1 MYLVGG
7 RPDPKKLGPKSGLE
21 RGDIIMTNGRINKR
35 SALLAILCVLVMVFA
50 VPVASAASY
59 SKVYGQTQDKVRVR
73 ESASTNATI
82 IDNIVKDACIYI
94 TSSKTSGSNT
104 FVQVKYRASDGS
116 TATGWVCQNDGR
128 NTYVKVLSTDQAKSK
143 FKVSSGNLPS
153 KAVGTFTAAERKAS
167 AANSDTT
174 YIRENSSGATVSKVQ
189 TELKALGYYYG
200 QITGN
205 AGPKTVAA
213 IKSFQGK
220 NGLTADGIAGPQTI
234 AKIDAAY
241 EAKGGSS
248 SGSGS
253 SASGLKL
260 NSKGTDVRNLQQD
273 LTTLG
278 YYWAEITGNFGAKTE
293 TAVKRFQEENGLTAD
308 GVAGTKTLNAI
319 AAAVARKGGTPA
331 SGGSAG
337 TTLKLNSQGTKVSQ
351 LQTDL
356 KQLGYYYAEITGN
369 FGAKTEA
376 AVKAFQK
383 AKGLTADG
391 VAGTKT
397 LNAIAAAVDKAGGSS
412 SGSSSTNMK
421 LGSTGAAV
429 SALQQNLTTLG
440 YYYGDVTG
448 HYGNLTQQAV
458 KKFQKAKGLT
468 QDGVASTSTLNAIAG
483 ALRNAGVDTG
493 STTTGTALREGDKGT
508 AVTELQTM
516 LKSLKYYYGEI
527 TGSFGSLTKRA
538 VRKFQDDNNLTV
550 DGIAGTSTINLLR
563 SKTGTSGST
572 SGSSTGST
580 VTTAE
585 SYGRT
590 TKDNVYLR
598 SSYSTTSSAK
608 ASLQKGQKFRISK
621 VYTVSG
627 VKWYYVT
634 VTVGGYTY
642 KGYIRGDMMENI
654 TAADFGDDSNSGEQE
669 TIGMI
674 KVTGNNVSL
683 RYQPSTSANRV
694 GTANI
699 GDCFYY
705 VDTVNGWF
713 QTKAGYWITKDYAK
727 VMTDAEVEA
736 YIKNNGGSGSTGSSY
751 TIGSTGSTVTYIQTA
766 LTALEYYDRQITGH
780 YGRYTKDAVRAFQR
794 DHNLTADGVC
804 GATTLAAI
812 QKAYSGSSSATT
824 TYNATVYKLDWSYMK
839 SNATALG
846 IARGASI
853 KLTDLTTGKSLNIH
867 VQSTGNH
874 IDAEPLTSADTT
886 TLCEIYGVSTPN
898 AISYK
903 RRPMMITT
911 SAGQFLCS
919 IYGQPHGAQDITNN
933 GYEGQFCLH
942 FVNSKTHGTN
952 RVDGDHQNAINTAET
967 LVKAIKVNG
976 VNVVVQ
982 TTFK

>member
-7 RPDPKKLGPKSGLE
+7 RPDPKKLGSKSGLE

-73 ESASTNATI
+73 ENASTNATI

-116 TATGWVCQNDGR
+116 TATGWVCQSDGR

-331 SGGSAG
+331 SSGSAG

-468 QDGVASTSTLNAIAG
+468 QDGVASTATLNAITS
-483 ALRNAGVDTG
+483 ALKNAGVDVGPGTVA
-493 STTTGTALREGDKGT
+493 TTLREGDKGT

-516 LKSLKYYYGEI
+516 LKKLNYYYGSV
-527 TGSFGSLTKRA
+527 TGSFGSLTKQA
-538 VRKFQDDNNLTV
+538 VRKFQDDNKLTV
-550 DGIAGTSTINLLR
+550 DGVAGPATINKLR
-563 SKTGTSGST
+563 TLTGGSAD
-572 SGSSTGST
+572 SGSSSGST
-580 VTTAE
+580 VTTDK

-736 YIKNNGGSGSTGSSY
+736 YIKNNGGSGSTGSNY

>member
-1 MYLVGG
+1 
-7 RPDPKKLGPKSGLE
+7 
-21 RGDIIMTNGRINKR
+21 MTNGRINKR

-116 TATGWVCQNDGR
+116 TATGWVCQSDGR

-189 TELKALGYYYG
+189 TELKALGYYSG
-200 QITGN
+200 KVTGN

-278 YYWAEITGNFGAKTE
+278 YYWAEITGNFGERTE
-293 TAVKRFQEENGLTAD
+293 AAVKRFQEENGLTAD

-331 SGGSAG
+331 SGGNAG

-356 KQLGYYYAEITGN
+356 KQLGYYYADITGN
-369 FGAKTEA
+369 FGERTEA

-383 AKGLTADG
+383 AKSLTADG
-391 VAGTKT
+391 IAGTKT
-397 LNAIAAAVDKAGGSS
+397 LNAIAVAVDKAGGSS

-421 LGSTGAAV
+421 LGSTGTAV

-468 QDGVASTSTLNAIAG
+468 QDGVASTATLNAITS
-483 ALRNAGVDTG
+483 ALKNAGVDVGPGTVA
-493 STTTGTALREGDKGT
+493 TTLREGDKGT

-516 LKSLKYYYGEI
+516 LKKLNYYYGSI
-527 TGSFGSLTKRA
+527 TGSFGSLTKQA
-538 VRKFQDDNNLTV
+538 VRKFQDANKLTV
-550 DGIAGTSTINLLR
+550 DGVAGPATINKLR
-563 SKTGTSGST
+563 SLTGGSAD
-572 SGSSTGST
+572 SGSSSGST
-580 VTTAE
+580 VTT
-585 SYGRT
+585 
-590 TKDNVYLR
+590 D
-598 SSYSTTSSAK
+598 
-608 ASLQKGQKFRISK
+608 
-621 VYTVSG
+621 
-627 VKWYYVT
+627 
-634 VTVGGYTY
+634 
-642 KGYIRGDMMENI
+642 
-654 TAADFGDDSNSGEQE
+654 
-669 TIGMI
+669 
-674 KVTGNNVSL
+674 
-683 RYQPSTSANRV
+683 
-694 GTANI
+694 
-699 GDCFYY
+699 
-705 VDTVNGWF
+705 
-713 QTKAGYWITKDYAK
+713 
-727 VMTDAEVEA
+727 
-736 YIKNNGGSGSTGSSY
+736 
-751 TIGSTGSTVTYIQTA
+751 
-766 LTALEYYDRQITGH
+766 
-780 YGRYTKDAVRAFQR
+780 
-794 DHNLTADGVC
+794 
-804 GATTLAAI
+804 
-812 QKAYSGSSSATT
+812 
-824 TYNATVYKLDWSYMK
+824 K
-839 SNATALG
+839 S
-846 IARGASI
+846 
-853 KLTDLTTGKSLNIH
+853 
-867 VQSTGNH
+867 
-874 IDAEPLTSADTT
+874 
-886 TLCEIYGVSTPN
+886 
-898 AISYK
+898 
-903 RRPMMITT
+903 
-911 SAGQFLCS
+911 
-919 IYGQPHGAQDITNN
+919 
-933 GYEGQFCLH
+933 
-942 FVNSKTHGTN
+942 
-952 RVDGDHQNAINTAET
+952 
-967 LVKAIKVNG
+967 
-976 VNVVVQ
+976 
-982 TTFK
+982 

>member
-7 RPDPKKLGPKSGLE
+7 RPDPKKLGSKSGLE

-94 TSSKTSGSNT
+94 TSSKASGSNT

-116 TATGWVCQNDGR
+116 TATGWVCQSDGR

-468 QDGVASTSTLNAIAG
+468 QDGVASTATLNAITS
-483 ALRNAGVDTG
+483 ALKNAGVDVGPGTVA
-493 STTTGTALREGDKGT
+493 TTLREGDKGT

-516 LKSLKYYYGEI
+516 LKKLNYYYGSV
-527 TGSFGSLTKRA
+527 TGSFGSLTKQA
-538 VRKFQDDNNLTV
+538 VRKFQDDNKLTV
-550 DGIAGTSTINLLR
+550 DGVAGPATINKLR
-563 SKTGTSGST
+563 TLTGGSAD
-572 SGSSTGST
+572 SGSSSGST
-580 VTTAE
+580 VTTDK

-794 DHNLTADGVC
+794 DNNLTADGVC

>member
-1 MYLVGG
+1 
-7 RPDPKKLGPKSGLE
+7 
-21 RGDIIMTNGRINKR
+21 MTNGRINKR

-116 TATGWVCQNDGR
+116 TATGWVCQSDGR

-293 TAVKRFQEENGLTAD
+293 TAVRRFQEENGLTAD

-468 QDGVASTSTLNAIAG
+468 QDGVASTATLNAITS
-483 ALRNAGVDTG
+483 ALKNAGVDVGPGTVA
-493 STTTGTALREGDKGT
+493 TTLREGDKGT

-516 LKSLKYYYGEI
+516 LKKLNYYYGSV
-527 TGSFGSLTKRA
+527 TGSFGSLTKQA
-538 VRKFQDDNNLTV
+538 VRKFQDDNKLTV
-550 DGIAGTSTINLLR
+550 DGVAGPATINKLR
-563 SKTGTSGST
+563 TLTGGSAD
-572 SGSSTGST
+572 SGSSSGST
-580 VTTAE
+580 VTTDK

-794 DHNLTADGVC
+794 DNNLTADGVC

-853 KLTDLTTGKSLNIH
+853 KLTDLTTGKSLNVH

>member
-1 MYLVGG
+1 
-7 RPDPKKLGPKSGLE
+7 
-21 RGDIIMTNGRINKR
+21 MTNGRINKR

-94 TSSKTSGSNT
+94 TSSKTSGSNM

-116 TATGWVCQNDGR
+116 TATGWVCQSDGR

-143 FKVSSGNLPS
+143 FKVSSGDLPS

-189 TELKALGYYYG
+189 TELKALGYYSG
-200 QITGN
+200 KVTGN

-278 YYWAEITGNFGAKTE
+278 YYWAEITGNFGERTE
-293 TAVKRFQEENGLTAD
+293 AAVKRFQEENGLTAD

-331 SGGSAG
+331 SGGNAG

-356 KQLGYYYAEITGN
+356 KQLGYYYADITGN
-369 FGAKTEA
+369 FGERTEA

-383 AKGLTADG
+383 AKSLTADG
-391 VAGTKT
+391 IAGTKT
-397 LNAIAAAVDKAGGSS
+397 LNAIAVAVDKAGGSS

-421 LGSTGAAV
+421 LGSTGTAV

-468 QDGVASTSTLNAIAG
+468 QDGVASTATLNAITS
-483 ALRNAGVDTG
+483 ALKNAGVDVGPGTVA
-493 STTTGTALREGDKGT
+493 TTLREGDKGT

-516 LKSLKYYYGEI
+516 LKKLNYYYGSI
-527 TGSFGSLTKRA
+527 TGSFGSLTKQA
-538 VRKFQDDNNLTV
+538 VRKFQDANNT
-550 DGIAGTSTINLLR
+550 DGGRRCGPGDDQQAAQPHR
-563 SKTGTSGST
+563 RQRRD
-572 SGSSTGST
+572 SGSSSGST
-580 VTTAE
+580 VTTDK
-585 SYGRT
+585 SYGKI

-598 SSYSTTSSAK
+598 SSYSTSSSAK
-608 ASLQKGQKFRISK
+608 ASLSAGKLVRITK
-621 VYTVSG
+621 TYTVGG
-627 VKWYYVT
+627 VKWYYIT
-634 VTVGGYTY
+634 VNIGSYTY
-642 KGYIRGDMMENI
+642 NGYVRSDMMTTISEAEYNKEG
-654 TAADFGDDSNSGEQE
+654 GDSDNSAGDQE

-705 VDTVNGWF
+705 VDTVDGWF
-713 QTKAGYWITKDYAK
+713 QTRSGYWISRSYAA
-727 VMTDAEVEA
+727 VMTDEEVKA
-736 YIKNNGGSGSTGSSY
+736 YIKNNGGSGNTGSNY
-751 TIGSTGSTVTYIQTA
+751 TLGSTGSTVSYIQTA

-794 DHNLTADGVC
+794 DNNLTADGVC
-804 GATTLAAI
+804 GAATLAAI

-824 TYNATVYKLDWSYMK
+824 TYNDTFYDLNNWFTDKARM
-839 SNATALG
+839 NALG
-846 IARGASI
+846 LKRDAHC
-853 KLTDLTTGKSLNIH
+853 KMTDLRTGKSLNIYI
-867 VQSTGNH
+867 QSTGNH
-874 IDAEPLTSADTT
+874 ADVEPLTAADTT
-886 TLCEIYGVSTPN
+886 TLCEIYGVSS
-898 AISYK
+898 ADKIGWEA
-903 RRPMMITT
+903 RPILITVDKY
-911 SAGQFLCS
+911 QFICS
-919 IYGQPHGAQDITNN
+919 IYGEAHGAEVIKDNN
-933 GYEGQFCLH
+933 YSGQFCLH
-942 FVNSKTHGTN
+942 FTGSKTHNSG
-952 RVDGDHQNAINTAET
+952 ET
-967 LVKAIKVNG
+967 LDRHKKAIAEAATILTKMG
-976 VNVVVQ
+976 KKLQ
-982 TTFK
+982 KGTP

>member
-1 MYLVGG
+1 
-7 RPDPKKLGPKSGLE
+7 
-21 RGDIIMTNGRINKR
+21 MTNGRINKR

-94 TSSKTSGSNT
+94 TSSKASGSNT

-116 TATGWVCQNDGR
+116 TATGWVCQSDGR

-468 QDGVASTSTLNAIAG
+468 QDGVASTATLNAITS
-483 ALRNAGVDTG
+483 ALKNAGVDVGPGTVA
-493 STTTGTALREGDKGT
+493 TTLREGDKGT

-516 LKSLKYYYGEI
+516 LKKLNYYYGSV
-527 TGSFGSLTKRA
+527 TGSFGSLTKQA
-538 VRKFQDDNNLTV
+538 VRKFQDDNKLTV
-550 DGIAGTSTINLLR
+550 DGVAGPATINKLR
-563 SKTGTSGST
+563 TLTGGSAD
-572 SGSSTGST
+572 SGSSSGST
-580 VTTAE
+580 VTTDK

-846 IARGASI
+846 IAGGASI

-967 LVKAIKVNG
+967 LVKAVKVNG

>member
-73 ESASTNATI
+73 ENASTNATI

-94 TSSKTSGSNT
+94 TSSKASGSNT

-116 TATGWVCQNDGR
+116 TATGWVCQSDGR

-213 IKSFQGK
+213 IKSFQSK

-468 QDGVASTSTLNAIAG
+468 QDGVASTATLNAITS
-483 ALRNAGVDTG
+483 ALKNAGVDVGPGTVA
-493 STTTGTALREGDKGT
+493 TTLREGDKGT

-516 LKSLKYYYGEI
+516 LKKLNYYYGSV
-527 TGSFGSLTKRA
+527 TGSFGSLTKQA
-538 VRKFQDDNNLTV
+538 VRKFQDDNKLTV
-550 DGIAGTSTINLLR
+550 DGVAGPATINKLR
-563 SKTGTSGST
+563 TLTGGSAD
-572 SGSSTGST
+572 SGSSSGST
-580 VTTAE
+580 VTTDK

-736 YIKNNGGSGSTGSSY
+736 YIKNNGGSGSTGSNY

-794 DHNLTADGVC
+794 DNNLTADGVC

-967 LVKAIKVNG
+967 LVKAVKVNG

>member
-7 RPDPKKLGPKSGLE
+7 RPDPKKLGSKSGLE

-94 TSSKTSGSNT
+94 TSSKVSGSNT

-116 TATGWVCQNDGR
+116 TATGWVCQSDGR

-293 TAVKRFQEENGLTAD
+293 TAVRRFQEENGLTAD

-468 QDGVASTSTLNAIAG
+468 QDGVASTATLNAITS
-483 ALRNAGVDTG
+483 ALKNAGVDVGPGTVA
-493 STTTGTALREGDKGT
+493 TTLREGDKGT

-516 LKSLKYYYGEI
+516 LKKLNYYYGSV
-527 TGSFGSLTKRA
+527 TGSFGSLTKQA
-538 VRKFQDDNNLTV
+538 VRKFQDDNKLTV
-550 DGIAGTSTINLLR
+550 DGVAGPATINKLR
-563 SKTGTSGST
+563 TLTGGSAD
-572 SGSSTGST
+572 SGSSSGST
-580 VTTAE
+580 VTTDK

-967 LVKAIKVNG
+967 LVKAVKVNG

>member
-1 MYLVGG
+1 MGVSGWG
-7 RPDPKKLGPKSGLE
+7 KTRSQKLGLKSGLE

-35 SALLAILCVLVMVFA
+35 SALLAILCVLVMVLA

-94 TSSKTSGSNT
+94 TSSKASGSNT

-116 TATGWVCQNDGR
+116 TATGWVCQSDGR

-293 TAVKRFQEENGLTAD
+293 TAVRRFQEENGLTAD

-468 QDGVASTSTLNAIAG
+468 QDGVASTATLNAITS
-483 ALRNAGVDTG
+483 ALKNAGVDVGPGTVA
-493 STTTGTALREGDKGT
+493 TTLREGDKGT

-516 LKSLKYYYGEI
+516 LKKLNYYYGSV
-527 TGSFGSLTKRA
+527 TGSFGSLTKQA
-538 VRKFQDDNNLTV
+538 VRKFQDANKLTV
-550 DGIAGTSTINLLR
+550 DGVAGPATINKLR
-563 SKTGTSGST
+563 TLTGGSAD
-572 SGSSTGST
+572 SGSSSGST
-580 VTTAE
+580 VTTDK

>member
-1 MYLVGG
+1 
-7 RPDPKKLGPKSGLE
+7 
-21 RGDIIMTNGRINKR
+21 MTNGRINKR

-94 TSSKTSGSNT
+94 TSSKASGSNT

-116 TATGWVCQNDGR
+116 TATGWVCQSDGR

-448 HYGNLTQQAV
+448 HYGDQTQPAV

-468 QDGVASTSTLNAIAG
+468 QDGVASTATLNAITS
-483 ALRNAGVDTG
+483 ALKNAGVDVGPGTVA
-493 STTTGTALREGDKGT
+493 TTLREGDKGT

-516 LKSLKYYYGEI
+516 LKKLNYYYGSV
-527 TGSFGSLTKRA
+527 TGSFGSLTKQA
-538 VRKFQDDNNLTV
+538 VRKFQDANKLTV
-550 DGIAGTSTINLLR
+550 DGVAGPATINKLR
-563 SKTGTSGST
+563 TLTGGSAD
-572 SGSSTGST
+572 SGSSSGST
-580 VTTAE
+580 VTTDK
-585 SYGRT
+585 SYGKI

-598 SSYSTTSSAK
+598 SSYSTSSSAK
-608 ASLQKGQKFRISK
+608 ASLSSGKLVRITK
-621 VYTVSG
+621 TYTVGG
-627 VKWYYVT
+627 VKWYYIT
-634 VTVGGYTY
+634 VNIGSYTY
-642 KGYIRGDMMENI
+642 NGYVRSDMMTTISEAEYNKEG
-654 TAADFGDDSNSGEQE
+654 GDSDNSAGDQE

-705 VDTVNGWF
+705 VDTVDGWF
-713 QTKAGYWITKDYAK
+713 QTRSGYWISRSYAA
-727 VMTDAEVEA
+727 VMTDEEVKA
-736 YIKNNGGSGSTGSSY
+736 YIKNNGGSGNTGSNY
-751 TIGSTGSTVTYIQTA
+751 TLGSTGSTVSYIQTA

-794 DHNLTADGVC
+794 DNNLTADGVC
-804 GATTLAAI
+804 GAATLAAI

-824 TYNATVYKLDWSYMK
+824 TYNDTFYDLNNWFTDKARM
-839 SNATALG
+839 NALG
-846 IARGASI
+846 LKRDAHC
-853 KLTDLTTGKSLNIH
+853 KMTDLRTGKSLNIYI
-867 VQSTGNH
+867 QSTGNH
-874 IDAEPLTSADTT
+874 ADVEPLTAADTT
-886 TLCEIYGVSTPN
+886 TLCEIYGVSS
-898 AISYK
+898 ADKIGWEA
-903 RRPMMITT
+903 RPILITVDKY
-911 SAGQFLCS
+911 QFICS
-919 IYGQPHGAQDITNN
+919 IYGEAHGAEVIKDNN
-933 GYEGQFCLH
+933 YSGQFCLH
-942 FVNSKTHGTN
+942 FTGSKTHNSG
-952 RVDGDHQNAINTAET
+952 ET
-967 LVKAIKVNG
+967 LDRHKKAIAEAATILTKMG
-976 VNVVVQ
+976 KKLQ
-982 TTFK
+982 KGTP

>member
-1 MYLVGG
+1 
-7 RPDPKKLGPKSGLE
+7 
-21 RGDIIMTNGRINKR
+21 MTNGRINKR

-116 TATGWVCQNDGR
+116 TATGWVCQSDGR

-143 FKVSSGNLPS
+143 FKVSSGDLPS

-331 SGGSAG
+331 SGSSAG

-369 FGAKTEA
+369 FGEKTEA

-421 LGSTGAAV
+421 LGSTGTAV

-440 YYYGDVTG
+440 YYYGDITG

-468 QDGVASTSTLNAIAG
+468 QDGVASTATLNAITS
-483 ALRNAGVDTG
+483 ALKNAGVDVGPGTVA
-493 STTTGTALREGDKGT
+493 TTLREGDKGT

-516 LKSLKYYYGEI
+516 LKKLNYYYGSI
-527 TGSFGSLTKRA
+527 TGSFGSLTKQA
-538 VRKFQDDNNLTV
+538 VRKFQDANKLTV
-550 DGIAGTSTINLLR
+550 DGVAGPATINKLR
-563 SKTGTSGST
+563 SLTGGSAD
-572 SGSSTGST
+572 SGSSSGST
-580 VTTAE
+580 VTTDK

-621 VYTVSG
+621 IYTVSG

-683 RYQPSTSANRV
+683 RYQPSTSADRV

-705 VDTVNGWF
+705 VDTVDGWF

-794 DHNLTADGVC
+794 DNNLTADGVC
-804 GATTLAAI
+804 GAITLAAI

-853 KLTDLTTGKSLNIH
+853 KLTDLTTGKSLNVH

-952 RVDGDHQNAINTAET
+952 RVDVDHQNAINTAET
-967 LVKAIKVNG
+967 LVKAVKVNG
-976 VNVVVQ
+976 VNVVVE

>member
-1 MYLVGG
+1 
-7 RPDPKKLGPKSGLE
+7 
-21 RGDIIMTNGRINKR
+21 MTNGRINKR

-116 TATGWVCQNDGR
+116 TATGWVCQSDGR

-293 TAVKRFQEENGLTAD
+293 TAVRRFQEENGLTAD

-468 QDGVASTSTLNAIAG
+468 QDGVASTATLNAITS
-483 ALRNAGVDTG
+483 ALKNAGVDVGPGTVA
-493 STTTGTALREGDKGT
+493 TTLREGDKGT

-516 LKSLKYYYGEI
+516 LKKLNYYYGSV
-527 TGSFGSLTKRA
+527 TGSFGSLTKQA
-538 VRKFQDDNNLTV
+538 VRKFQDDNKLTV
-550 DGIAGTSTINLLR
+550 DGVAGPATINKLR
-563 SKTGTSGST
+563 TLTGGSAD
-572 SGSSTGST
+572 SGSSSGST
-580 VTTAE
+580 VTTDK

-794 DHNLTADGVC
+794 DNNLTADGVC

-967 LVKAIKVNG
+967 LVKAVKVNG

>member
-1 MYLVGG
+1 
-7 RPDPKKLGPKSGLE
+7 
-21 RGDIIMTNGRINKR
+21 MTNGRINKR

-116 TATGWVCQNDGR
+116 TATGWVCQSDGR

-278 YYWAEITGNFGAKTE
+278 YYWAKITGNFGEKTE
-293 TAVKRFQEENGLTAD
+293 AAVKRFQEENGLTAD

-331 SGGSAG
+331 SGGNAG

-356 KQLGYYYAEITGN
+356 KQLGYYYAKITGN

-397 LNAIAAAVDKAGGSS
+397 LDAIAVAVDKAGGSS

-421 LGSTGAAV
+421 LGSTGTAV

-440 YYYGDVTG
+440 YYYGDITG

-468 QDGVASTSTLNAIAG
+468 QDGVASTATLNAITS
-483 ALRNAGVDTG
+483 ALKNAGVDVGPGTVA
-493 STTTGTALREGDKGT
+493 TTLREGDKGT

-516 LKSLKYYYGEI
+516 LKKLNYYYGSI
-527 TGSFGSLTKRA
+527 TGSFGSLTKQA
-538 VRKFQDDNNLTV
+538 VRKFQDANKLTV
-550 DGIAGTSTINLLR
+550 DGVAGPATINKLR
-563 SKTGTSGST
+563 SLTGGSAD
-572 SGSSTGST
+572 SGSSSGST
-580 VTTAE
+580 VTTDK
-585 SYGRT
+585 SYGKI

-598 SSYSTTSSAK
+598 SSYSTSSSAK
-608 ASLQKGQKFRISK
+608 ASLSAGKLVRITK
-621 VYTVSG
+621 TYTVGG
-627 VKWYYVT
+627 VKWYYIT
-634 VTVGGYTY
+634 VNIGSYTY
-642 KGYIRGDMMENI
+642 NGYVRSDMMTTISEAEYNKEG
-654 TAADFGDDSNSGEQE
+654 GDSDNSAGDQE

-705 VDTVNGWF
+705 VDTVDGWF
-713 QTKAGYWITKDYAK
+713 QTRSGYWISRSYAA
-727 VMTDAEVEA
+727 VMTDEEVKA
-736 YIKNNGGSGSTGSSY
+736 YIKNNGGSGNTGSSY
-751 TIGSTGSTVTYIQTA
+751 TLGSTGSMVSYIQTA

-794 DHNLTADGVC
+794 DNNLTADGVC
-804 GATTLAAI
+804 GAVTLAAI

-824 TYNATVYKLDWSYMK
+824 TYNDTFYDLNNWFTDKARM
-839 SNATALG
+839 NALG
-846 IARGASI
+846 LKRDAHC
-853 KLTDLTTGKSLNIH
+853 KMTDLRTGKSLNIYI
-867 VQSTGNH
+867 QSTGNH
-874 IDAEPLTSADTT
+874 ADVEPLTAADTT
-886 TLCEIYGVSTPN
+886 TLCEIYGVSS
-898 AISYK
+898 ADKIGWEA
-903 RRPMMITT
+903 RPILITVDKY
-911 SAGQFLCS
+911 QFICS
-919 IYGQPHGAQDITNN
+919 IYGEAHGAEVIKDNN
-933 GYEGQFCLH
+933 YSGQFCLH
-942 FVNSKTHGTN
+942 FTGSKTHNSG
-952 RVDGDHQNAINTAET
+952 ET
-967 LVKAIKVNG
+967 LDRHKKAIAEAATILTKMG
-976 VNVVVQ
+976 KKLQ
-982 TTFK
+982 KGTP

>member
-94 TSSKTSGSNT
+94 TSSKASGSNT

-116 TATGWVCQNDGR
+116 TATGWVCQSDGR

-468 QDGVASTSTLNAIAG
+468 QDGVASTATLNAITS
-483 ALRNAGVDTG
+483 ALKNAGVDVGPGTVA
-493 STTTGTALREGDKGT
+493 TTLREGDKGT

-516 LKSLKYYYGEI
+516 LKKLNYYYGSV
-527 TGSFGSLTKRA
+527 TGSFGSLTKQA
-538 VRKFQDDNNLTV
+538 VRKFQDDNKLTV
-550 DGIAGTSTINLLR
+550 DGVAGPATINKLR
-563 SKTGTSGST
+563 TLTGGSAD
-572 SGSSTGST
+572 SGSSSGST
-580 VTTAE
+580 VTTDK

-967 LVKAIKVNG
+967 LVKAVKVNG

>member
-1 MYLVGG
+1 
-7 RPDPKKLGPKSGLE
+7 
-21 RGDIIMTNGRINKR
+21 MTNGRINKR

-50 VPVASAASY
+50 VPVANAASY
-59 SKVYGQTQDKVRVR
+59 SKVYGQTQDKVRMR

-94 TSSKTSGSNT
+94 TSSKASGSNT

-116 TATGWVCQNDGR
+116 TATGWVCQSDGR

-213 IKSFQGK
+213 IKSFQSK

-293 TAVKRFQEENGLTAD
+293 TAVRRFQEENGLTAD

-421 LGSTGAAV
+421 LGSTGTAV

-468 QDGVASTSTLNAIAG
+468 QDGVASTATLNAITS
-483 ALRNAGVDTG
+483 ALKNAGVDVGPGTVA
-493 STTTGTALREGDKGT
+493 TTLREGDKGT

-516 LKSLKYYYGEI
+516 LKKLNYYYGSV
-527 TGSFGSLTKRA
+527 TGSFGSLTKQA
-538 VRKFQDDNNLTV
+538 VRKFQDDNKLTV
-550 DGIAGTSTINLLR
+550 DGVAGPATINKLR
-563 SKTGTSGST
+563 TLTGGSAD
-572 SGSSTGST
+572 SGSSSGST
-580 VTTAE
+580 VTTDK

>member
-1 MYLVGG
+1 
-7 RPDPKKLGPKSGLE
+7 
-21 RGDIIMTNGRINKR
+21 MTNGRINKR

-50 VPVASAASY
+50 VPVANAASY

-94 TSSKTSGSNT
+94 TSSKASGSNT

-116 TATGWVCQNDGR
+116 TATGWVCQSDGR

-468 QDGVASTSTLNAIAG
+468 QDGVASTATLNAITS
-483 ALRNAGVDTG
+483 ALKNAGVDVGPGTVA
-493 STTTGTALREGDKGT
+493 TTLREGDKGT

-516 LKSLKYYYGEI
+516 LKKLNYYYGSV
-527 TGSFGSLTKRA
+527 TGSFGSLTKQA
-538 VRKFQDDNNLTV
+538 VRKFQDDNKLTV
-550 DGIAGTSTINLLR
+550 DGVAGPATINKLR
-563 SKTGTSGST
+563 TLTGGSAD
-572 SGSSTGST
+572 SGSSSGST
-580 VTTAE
+580 VTTDK

-736 YIKNNGGSGSTGSSY
+736 YIKNNGGSGSTGSNY

-794 DHNLTADGVC
+794 DNNLTADGVC

-967 LVKAIKVNG
+967 LVKAVKVNG

>member
-1 MYLVGG
+1 
-7 RPDPKKLGPKSGLE
+7 
-21 RGDIIMTNGRINKR
+21 MTNGRINKR

-116 TATGWVCQNDGR
+116 TATGWVCQSDGR

-143 FKVSSGNLPS
+143 FKVSSGDLPS

-200 QITGN
+200 QITGH

-369 FGAKTEA
+369 FGEKTEA

-383 AKGLTADG
+383 AKSLTADG
-391 VAGTKT
+391 IAGTKT
-397 LNAIAAAVDKAGGSS
+397 LNAIAVAVDKAGGSS

-421 LGSTGAAV
+421 LGSTGTAV
-429 SALQQNLTTLG
+429 STLQQNLTTLG
-440 YYYGDVTG
+440 YYYGDITG

-468 QDGVASTSTLNAIAG
+468 QDGVASTATLNAITS
-483 ALRNAGVDTG
+483 ALKNAGVDVGPGTVA
-493 STTTGTALREGDKGT
+493 TTLREGDKGT

-516 LKSLKYYYGEI
+516 LKKLNYYYGSI
-527 TGSFGSLTKRA
+527 TGSFGSLTKQA
-538 VRKFQDDNNLTV
+538 VRKFQDANKLTV
-550 DGIAGTSTINLLR
+550 DGVAGPATINKLR
-563 SKTGTSGST
+563 SLTGGSAD
-572 SGSSTGST
+572 SGSSSGST
-580 VTTAE
+580 VTTDK

-621 VYTVSG
+621 IYTVSG

-683 RYQPSTSANRV
+683 RYQPSTSADRV

-705 VDTVNGWF
+705 VDTVDGWF

-794 DHNLTADGVC
+794 DNNLTADGVC
-804 GATTLAAI
+804 GAITLAAI

-853 KLTDLTTGKSLNIH
+853 KLTDLTTGKSLNVH

-952 RVDGDHQNAINTAET
+952 RVDVDHQNAINTAET
-967 LVKAIKVNG
+967 LVKAVKVNG
-976 VNVVVQ
+976 VNVVVE

>member
-1 MYLVGG
+1 
-7 RPDPKKLGPKSGLE
+7 
-21 RGDIIMTNGRINKR
+21 MTNGRINKR

-116 TATGWVCQNDGR
+116 TATGWVCQSDGR

-143 FKVSSGNLPS
+143 FKVSSGDLPS

-331 SGGSAG
+331 SGSSAG

-369 FGAKTEA
+369 FGEKTEA

-421 LGSTGAAV
+421 LGSTGTAV

-468 QDGVASTSTLNAIAG
+468 QDGVASTATLNAITS
-483 ALRNAGVDTG
+483 ALKNAGVDVGPGTVA
-493 STTTGTALREGDKGT
+493 TTLREGDKGT

-516 LKSLKYYYGEI
+516 LKKLNYYYGSI
-527 TGSFGSLTKRA
+527 TGSFGSLTKQA
-538 VRKFQDDNNLTV
+538 VRKFQDANKLTV
-550 DGIAGTSTINLLR
+550 DGVAGPATINKLR
-563 SKTGTSGST
+563 SLTGGSAD
-572 SGSSTGST
+572 SGSSSGST
-580 VTTAE
+580 VTTDK

-634 VTVGGYTY
+634 VTVGSYTY

-683 RYQPSTSANRV
+683 RYQPSTSADRV

-713 QTKAGYWITKDYAK
+713 QTKSGYWITKDYAK

-794 DHNLTADGVC
+794 DNNLTADGVC
-804 GATTLAAI
+804 GAITLAAI

-853 KLTDLTTGKSLNIH
+853 KLTDLTTGKSLNVH

-886 TLCEIYGVSTPN
+886 TLCEIYGVSTPG

-952 RVDGDHQNAINTAET
+952 RVDEDHQNAINTAET

>member
-1 MYLVGG
+1 
-7 RPDPKKLGPKSGLE
+7 
-21 RGDIIMTNGRINKR
+21 MTNGRINKR

-94 TSSKTSGSNT
+94 TSSKASGSNT

-116 TATGWVCQNDGR
+116 TATGWVCQSDGR

-391 VAGTKT
+391 VAGPKT

-468 QDGVASTSTLNAIAG
+468 QDGVASTATLNAITS
-483 ALRNAGVDTG
+483 ALKNAGVDVGPGTVA
-493 STTTGTALREGDKGT
+493 TTLREGDKGT

-516 LKSLKYYYGEI
+516 LKKLNYYYGSV
-527 TGSFGSLTKRA
+527 TGSFGSLTKQA
-538 VRKFQDDNNLTV
+538 VRKFQDANKLTV
-550 DGIAGTSTINLLR
+550 DGVAGPATINKLR
-563 SKTGTSGST
+563 TLTGGSAD
-572 SGSSTGST
+572 SGSSSGST
-580 VTTAE
+580 VTTDK

>member
-1 MYLVGG
+1 
-7 RPDPKKLGPKSGLE
+7 
-21 RGDIIMTNGRINKR
+21 MTNGRINKR

-116 TATGWVCQNDGR
+116 TATGWVCQSDGR

-143 FKVSSGNLPS
+143 FKVSSGDLPS

-189 TELKALGYYYG
+189 TELKALGYYSG
-200 QITGN
+200 KVTGN

-278 YYWAEITGNFGAKTE
+278 YYWAKITGNFGEKTE
-293 TAVKRFQEENGLTAD
+293 AAVKRFQEENGLTAD
-308 GVAGTKTLNAI
+308 GVAGTKTLNAV

-331 SGGSAG
+331 SGGNAG

-356 KQLGYYYAEITGN
+356 KQLGYYYAKITGN

-397 LNAIAAAVDKAGGSS
+397 LDAIAVAVDKAGGSS

-421 LGSTGAAV
+421 LGSTGTAV

-440 YYYGDVTG
+440 YYYGDITG

-468 QDGVASTSTLNAIAG
+468 QDGVASTATLNAITS
-483 ALRNAGVDTG
+483 ALKNAGVDVGPGTVA
-493 STTTGTALREGDKGT
+493 TTLREGDKGT

-516 LKSLKYYYGEI
+516 LKKLNYYYGSI
-527 TGSFGSLTKRA
+527 TGSFGSLTKQA
-538 VRKFQDDNNLTV
+538 VRKFQDANKLTV
-550 DGIAGTSTINLLR
+550 DGVAGPATINKLR
-563 SKTGTSGST
+563 SLTGGSAD
-572 SGSSTGST
+572 SGSSSGST
-580 VTTAE
+580 VTTDK
-585 SYGRT
+585 SYGKI

-598 SSYSTTSSAK
+598 SSYSTSSSAK
-608 ASLQKGQKFRISK
+608 ASLSAGKLVRITK
-621 VYTVSG
+621 TYTVGG
-627 VKWYYVT
+627 VKWYYIT
-634 VTVGGYTY
+634 VNIGSYTY
-642 KGYIRGDMMENI
+642 NGYVRSDMMTTISEAEYNKEG
-654 TAADFGDDSNSGEQE
+654 GDSDNSAGDQE

-705 VDTVNGWF
+705 VDTVDGWF
-713 QTKAGYWITKDYAK
+713 QTRSGYWISRSYAA
-727 VMTDAEVEA
+727 VMTDEEVKA
-736 YIKNNGGSGSTGSSY
+736 YIKNNGGSGNTGSSY
-751 TIGSTGSTVTYIQTA
+751 TLGSTGSTVSYIQTA

-794 DHNLTADGVC
+794 DNNLTADGVC
-804 GATTLAAI
+804 GTATLAAI

-824 TYNATVYKLDWSYMK
+824 TYNDTFYDLNNWFTDKARM
-839 SNATALG
+839 NALG
-846 IARGASI
+846 LKRDAHC
-853 KLTDLTTGKSLNIH
+853 KMTDLRTGKSLNIYI
-867 VQSTGNH
+867 QSTGNH
-874 IDAEPLTSADTT
+874 ADVEPLTAADTT
-886 TLCEIYGVSTPN
+886 TLCEIYGVSS
-898 AISYK
+898 ADKIGWEA
-903 RRPMMITT
+903 RPILITVDKY
-911 SAGQFLCS
+911 QFICS
-919 IYGQPHGAQDITNN
+919 IYGEAHGAEVIKDNN
-933 GYEGQFCLH
+933 YSGQFCLH
-942 FVNSKTHGTN
+942 FTGSKTHNSG
-952 RVDGDHQNAINTAET
+952 ET
-967 LVKAIKVNG
+967 LDRHKKAIAEAATILTKMG
-976 VNVVVQ
+976 KKLQ
-982 TTFK
+982 KGTP

>member
-1 MYLVGG
+1 
-7 RPDPKKLGPKSGLE
+7 
-21 RGDIIMTNGRINKR
+21 MTNGRINKR

-73 ESASTNATI
+73 ENASTNATI

-116 TATGWVCQNDGR
+116 TATGWVCQSDGR

-293 TAVKRFQEENGLTAD
+293 TAVRRFQEENGLTAD

-468 QDGVASTSTLNAIAG
+468 QDGVASTATLNAITS
-483 ALRNAGVDTG
+483 ALKNAGVDVGPGTVA
-493 STTTGTALREGDKGT
+493 TTLREGDKGT

-516 LKSLKYYYGEI
+516 LKKLNYYYGSV
-527 TGSFGSLTKRA
+527 TGSFGSLTKQA
-538 VRKFQDDNNLTV
+538 VRKFQDDNKLTV
-550 DGIAGTSTINLLR
+550 DGVAGPATINKLR
-563 SKTGTSGST
+563 TLTGGSAD
-572 SGSSTGST
+572 SGSSSGST
-580 VTTAE
+580 VTTDK

-804 GATTLAAI
+804 GAATLAAI

-967 LVKAIKVNG
+967 LVKAVKVNG

>member
-1 MYLVGG
+1 MGVSGWG
-7 RPDPKKLGPKSGLE
+7 KTRSQKLGPKSGLE

-116 TATGWVCQNDGR
+116 TATGWVCQSDGR

-248 SGSGS
+248 SGSGF

-468 QDGVASTSTLNAIAG
+468 QDGVASTATLNAITS
-483 ALRNAGVDTG
+483 ALKNAGVDVGPGTVA
-493 STTTGTALREGDKGT
+493 TTLREGDKGT

-516 LKSLKYYYGEI
+516 LKKLNYYYGSV
-527 TGSFGSLTKRA
+527 TGSFGSLTKQA
-538 VRKFQDDNNLTV
+538 VRKFQDDNKLTV
-550 DGIAGTSTINLLR
+550 DGVAGPATINKLR
-563 SKTGTSGST
+563 TLTGGSAD
-572 SGSSTGST
+572 SGSSSGST
-580 VTTAE
+580 VTTDK

-766 LTALEYYDRQITGH
+766 LTAMGYYDRQITGH

-794 DHNLTADGVC
+794 DNNLTADGVC

-967 LVKAIKVNG
+967 LVKAVKVNG

>member
-1 MYLVGG
+1 
-7 RPDPKKLGPKSGLE
+7 
-21 RGDIIMTNGRINKR
+21 MTNGRINKR

-94 TSSKTSGSNT
+94 TSSKASGSNT

-116 TATGWVCQNDGR
+116 TATGWVCQSDGR

-213 IKSFQGK
+213 IKSFQSK

-293 TAVKRFQEENGLTAD
+293 TAVKRFQEESGLTAD

-369 FGAKTEA
+369 FGEKTEA

-468 QDGVASTSTLNAIAG
+468 QDGVASTATLNAITS
-483 ALRNAGVDTG
+483 ALKNAGVDVGPGTVA
-493 STTTGTALREGDKGT
+493 TTLREGDKGT

-516 LKSLKYYYGEI
+516 LKKLNYYYGSV
-527 TGSFGSLTKRA
+527 TGSFGSLTKQA
-538 VRKFQDDNNLTV
+538 VRKFQDDNKLTV
-550 DGIAGTSTINLLR
+550 DGVAGPATINKLR
-563 SKTGTSGST
+563 TLTGGSAD
-572 SGSSTGST
+572 SGSSSGST
-580 VTTAE
+580 VTTDK

-853 KLTDLTTGKSLNIH
+853 KLTDLTTGKSLNVH

-967 LVKAIKVNG
+967 LVKAVKVNG

>member
-7 RPDPKKLGPKSGLE
+7 RPDPKKLGSKSGLE

-73 ESASTNATI
+73 ENASTNATI

-94 TSSKTSGSNT
+94 TSSKASGSNT

-116 TATGWVCQNDGR
+116 TATGWVCQSDGR

-213 IKSFQGK
+213 IKSFQSK

-468 QDGVASTSTLNAIAG
+468 QDGVASTATLNAITS
-483 ALRNAGVDTG
+483 ALKNAGVDVGPGTVA
-493 STTTGTALREGDKGT
+493 TTLREGDKGT

-516 LKSLKYYYGEI
+516 LKKLNYYYGSV
-527 TGSFGSLTKRA
+527 TGSFGSLTKQA
-538 VRKFQDDNNLTV
+538 VRKFQDANKLTV
-550 DGIAGTSTINLLR
+550 DGVAGPATINKLR
-563 SKTGTSGST
+563 TLTGGSAD
-572 SGSSTGST
+572 SGSSSGST
-580 VTTAE
+580 VTTDK

-736 YIKNNGGSGSTGSSY
+736 YIKNNGGSGSTGSNY

-794 DHNLTADGVC
+794 DNNLTADGVC

>member
-1 MYLVGG
+1 
-7 RPDPKKLGPKSGLE
+7 
-21 RGDIIMTNGRINKR
+21 MTNGRINKR

-94 TSSKTSGSNT
+94 TSSKASGSNT

-116 TATGWVCQNDGR
+116 TATGWVCQSDGR

-293 TAVKRFQEENGLTAD
+293 TAVRRFQEENGLTAD

-468 QDGVASTSTLNAIAG
+468 QDGVASTATLNAITS
-483 ALRNAGVDTG
+483 ALKNAGVDVGPGTVA
-493 STTTGTALREGDKGT
+493 TTLREGDKGT

-516 LKSLKYYYGEI
+516 LKKLNYYYGSV
-527 TGSFGSLTKRA
+527 TGSFGSLTKQA
-538 VRKFQDDNNLTV
+538 VRKFQDDNKLTV
-550 DGIAGTSTINLLR
+550 DGVAGPATINKLR
-563 SKTGTSGST
+563 TLTGGSAD
-572 SGSSTGST
+572 SGSSSGST
-580 VTTAE
+580 VTTDK

-804 GATTLAAI
+804 GAATLAAI

>member
-1 MYLVGG
+1 
-7 RPDPKKLGPKSGLE
+7 
-21 RGDIIMTNGRINKR
+21 MTNGRINKR

-73 ESASTNATI
+73 ENASTNATI

-94 TSSKTSGSNT
+94 TSSKASGSNT

-116 TATGWVCQNDGR
+116 TATGWVCQSDGR

-293 TAVKRFQEENGLTAD
+293 TAVRRFQEENGLTAD

-468 QDGVASTSTLNAIAG
+468 QDGVASTATLNAITS
-483 ALRNAGVDTG
+483 ALKNAGVDVGPGTVA
-493 STTTGTALREGDKGT
+493 TTLREGDKGT

-516 LKSLKYYYGEI
+516 LKKLNYYYGSV
-527 TGSFGSLTKRA
+527 TGSFGSLTKQA
-538 VRKFQDDNNLTV
+538 VRKFQDDNKLTV
-550 DGIAGTSTINLLR
+550 DGVAGPATINKLR
-563 SKTGTSGST
+563 TLTGGSAD
-572 SGSSTGST
+572 SGSSSGST
-580 VTTAE
+580 VTTDK

-794 DHNLTADGVC
+794 DNNLTADGVC

>member
-1 MYLVGG
+1 MGVSGWG
-7 RPDPKKLGPKSGLE
+7 KTRSQKLGLKSGLE

-73 ESASTNATI
+73 ENASTNATI

-116 TATGWVCQNDGR
+116 TATGWVCQSDGR

-293 TAVKRFQEENGLTAD
+293 TAVRRFQEENGLTAD

-421 LGSTGAAV
+421 LGSTGTAV

-468 QDGVASTSTLNAIAG
+468 QDGVASTATLNAITS
-483 ALRNAGVDTG
+483 ALKNAGVDVGPGTVA
-493 STTTGTALREGDKGT
+493 TTLREGDKGT

-516 LKSLKYYYGEI
+516 LKKLNYYYGSV
-527 TGSFGSLTKRA
+527 TGSFGSLTKQA
-538 VRKFQDDNNLTV
+538 VRKFQDDNKLTV
-550 DGIAGTSTINLLR
+550 DGVAGPATINKLR
-563 SKTGTSGST
+563 TLTGGSAD
-572 SGSSTGST
+572 SGSSSGST
-580 VTTAE
+580 VTTDK

-751 TIGSTGSTVTYIQTA
+751 TIDSTGSTVTYIQTA

-804 GATTLAAI
+804 GAATLAAI

>member
-1 MYLVGG
+1 
-7 RPDPKKLGPKSGLE
+7 
-21 RGDIIMTNGRINKR
+21 MTNGRINKR

-73 ESASTNATI
+73 ENASTNATI

-116 TATGWVCQNDGR
+116 TATGWVCQSDGR

-383 AKGLTADG
+383 AKGLAADG

-468 QDGVASTSTLNAIAG
+468 QDGVASTATLNAITS
-483 ALRNAGVDTG
+483 ALKNAGVDVGPGTVA
-493 STTTGTALREGDKGT
+493 TTLREGDKGT

-516 LKSLKYYYGEI
+516 LKKLNYYYGSV
-527 TGSFGSLTKRA
+527 TGSFGSLTKQA
-538 VRKFQDDNNLTV
+538 VRKFQDDNKLTV
-550 DGIAGTSTINLLR
+550 DGVAGPATINKLR
-563 SKTGTSGST
+563 TLTGGSAD
-572 SGSSTGST
+572 SGSSSGST
-580 VTTAE
+580 VTTDK

>member
-1 MYLVGG
+1 
-7 RPDPKKLGPKSGLE
+7 
-21 RGDIIMTNGRINKR
+21 MTNGRINKR

-73 ESASTNATI
+73 ENASTNATI

-94 TSSKTSGSNT
+94 TSSKASGSNT

-116 TATGWVCQNDGR
+116 TATGWVCQSDGR

-293 TAVKRFQEENGLTAD
+293 TAVRRFQEENGLTAD

-468 QDGVASTSTLNAIAG
+468 QDGVASTATLNAITS
-483 ALRNAGVDTG
+483 ALKNAGVDVGPGTVA
-493 STTTGTALREGDKGT
+493 TTLREGDKGT

-516 LKSLKYYYGEI
+516 LKKLNYYYGSV
-527 TGSFGSLTKRA
+527 TGSFGSLTKQA
-538 VRKFQDDNNLTV
+538 VRKFQDDNKLTV
-550 DGIAGTSTINLLR
+550 DGVAGPATINKLR
-563 SKTGTSGST
+563 TLTGGSAD
-572 SGSSTGST
+572 SGSSSGST
-580 VTTAE
+580 VTTDK

-794 DHNLTADGVC
+794 DNNLTADGVC
-804 GATTLAAI
+804 GAATLAAI

>member
-1 MYLVGG
+1 
-7 RPDPKKLGPKSGLE
+7 
-21 RGDIIMTNGRINKR
+21 MTNGRINKR

-116 TATGWVCQNDGR
+116 TATGWVCQSDGR

-174 YIRENSSGATVSKVQ
+174 YIRENSSGAAVSKVQ

-213 IKSFQGK
+213 IKSFQSK

-468 QDGVASTSTLNAIAG
+468 QDGVASTATLNAITS
-483 ALRNAGVDTG
+483 ALKNAGVDVGPGTVA
-493 STTTGTALREGDKGT
+493 TTLREGDKGT

-516 LKSLKYYYGEI
+516 LKKLNYYYGSV
-527 TGSFGSLTKRA
+527 TGSFGSLTKQA
-538 VRKFQDDNNLTV
+538 VRKFQDDNKLTV
-550 DGIAGTSTINLLR
+550 DGVAGPATINKLR
-563 SKTGTSGST
+563 TLTGGSAD
-572 SGSSTGST
+572 SGSSSGST
-580 VTTAE
+580 VTTDK

-846 IARGASI
+846 IAGGASI

-967 LVKAIKVNG
+967 LVKAVKVNG

>member
-73 ESASTNATI
+73 ENASTNATI

-116 TATGWVCQNDGR
+116 TATGWVCQSDGR

-293 TAVKRFQEENGLTAD
+293 TAVRRFQEENGLTAD

-468 QDGVASTSTLNAIAG
+468 QDGVASTATLNAITS
-483 ALRNAGVDTG
+483 ALKNAGVDVGPGTVA
-493 STTTGTALREGDKGT
+493 TTLREGDKGT

-516 LKSLKYYYGEI
+516 LKKLNYYYGSV
-527 TGSFGSLTKRA
+527 TGSFGSLTKQA
-538 VRKFQDDNNLTV
+538 VRKFQDDNKLTV
-550 DGIAGTSTINLLR
+550 DGVAGPATINKLR
-563 SKTGTSGST
+563 TLTGGSAD
-572 SGSSTGST
+572 SGSSSGST
-580 VTTAE
+580 VTTDK

-804 GATTLAAI
+804 GAATLAAI

-967 LVKAIKVNG
+967 LVKAVKVNG

>member
-1 MYLVGG
+1 
-7 RPDPKKLGPKSGLE
+7 
-21 RGDIIMTNGRINKR
+21 MTNGRINKR

-73 ESASTNATI
+73 ENASTNATI

-94 TSSKTSGSNT
+94 TSSKASGSNT

-116 TATGWVCQNDGR
+116 TATGWVCQSDGR

-174 YIRENSSGATVSKVQ
+174 YIRENSSGTTVSKVQ
-189 TELKALGYYYG
+189 TELKALGYYSG
-200 QITGN
+200 KVTGN

-278 YYWAEITGNFGAKTE
+278 YYWAEITGNFGERTE
-293 TAVKRFQEENGLTAD
+293 AAVKRFQEENGLTAD

-331 SGGSAG
+331 SGGNAG

-356 KQLGYYYAEITGN
+356 KQLGYYYADITGN
-369 FGAKTEA
+369 FGERTEA

-383 AKGLTADG
+383 AKSLTADG
-391 VAGTKT
+391 IAGTKT
-397 LNAIAAAVDKAGGSS
+397 LNAIAVAVDKAGGSS

-421 LGSTGAAV
+421 LGSTGTAV

-440 YYYGDVTG
+440 YYYGDITG

-468 QDGVASTSTLNAIAG
+468 QDGVASTATLNAITS
-483 ALRNAGVDTG
+483 ALKNAGVDVGPGTVA
-493 STTTGTALREGDKGT
+493 TTLREGDKGT

-516 LKSLKYYYGEI
+516 LKKLNYYYGSI
-527 TGSFGSLTKRA
+527 TGSFGSLTKQA
-538 VRKFQDDNNLTV
+538 VRKFQDANKLTV
-550 DGIAGTSTINLLR
+550 DGVAGPATINKLR
-563 SKTGTSGST
+563 SLTGGSAD
-572 SGSSTGST
+572 SGSSSGST
-580 VTTAE
+580 VTTDK
-585 SYGRT
+585 SYGKI

-598 SSYSTTSSAK
+598 SSYSTSSSAK
-608 ASLQKGQKFRISK
+608 ASLSSGKLVRITK
-621 VYTVSG
+621 TYTVGG
-627 VKWYYVT
+627 VKWYYIT
-634 VTVGGYTY
+634 VNIGSYTY
-642 KGYIRGDMMENI
+642 NGYVRSDMMTTISEAEYNKEG
-654 TAADFGDDSNSGEQE
+654 GDSDNSAGDQE

-705 VDTVNGWF
+705 VDTVDGWF
-713 QTKAGYWITKDYAK
+713 QTRSGYWISRSYAA
-727 VMTDAEVEA
+727 VMTDEEVKA
-736 YIKNNGGSGSTGSSY
+736 YIKNNGGSGNTGSNY
-751 TIGSTGSTVTYIQTA
+751 TLGSTGSTVSYIQTA

-794 DHNLTADGVC
+794 DNNLTADGVC
-804 GATTLAAI
+804 GAATLAAI

-824 TYNATVYKLDWSYMK
+824 TYNDTFYDLNNWFTDKARM
-839 SNATALG
+839 NALG
-846 IARGASI
+846 LKRDAHC
-853 KLTDLTTGKSLNIH
+853 KMTDLRTGKSLNIYI
-867 VQSTGNH
+867 QSTGNH
-874 IDAEPLTSADTT
+874 ADVEPLTAADTT
-886 TLCEIYGVSTPN
+886 TLCEIYGVSS
-898 AISYK
+898 ADKIGWEA
-903 RRPMMITT
+903 RPILITVDKY
-911 SAGQFLCS
+911 QFICS
-919 IYGQPHGAQDITNN
+919 IYGEAHGAEVIKDNN
-933 GYEGQFCLH
+933 YSGQFCLH
-942 FVNSKTHGTN
+942 FTGSKTHNSG
-952 RVDGDHQNAINTAET
+952 ET
-967 LVKAIKVNG
+967 LDRHKKAIAEAATILTKMG
-976 VNVVVQ
+976 KKLQ
-982 TTFK
+982 KGTP

>member
-1 MYLVGG
+1 
-7 RPDPKKLGPKSGLE
+7 
-21 RGDIIMTNGRINKR
+21 MTNGRINKR

-50 VPVASAASY
+50 VPVANAASY

-94 TSSKTSGSNT
+94 TSSKASGSNT

-116 TATGWVCQNDGR
+116 TATGWVCQSDGR

-468 QDGVASTSTLNAIAG
+468 QDGVASTATLNAITS
-483 ALRNAGVDTG
+483 ALKNAGVDVGPGTVA
-493 STTTGTALREGDKGT
+493 TTLREGDKGT

-516 LKSLKYYYGEI
+516 LKKLNYYYGSV
-527 TGSFGSLTKRA
+527 TGSFGSLTKQA
-538 VRKFQDDNNLTV
+538 VRKFQDDNKLTV
-550 DGIAGTSTINLLR
+550 DGVAGPATINKLR
-563 SKTGTSGST
+563 TLTGGSAD
-572 SGSSTGST
+572 SGSSSGST
-580 VTTAE
+580 VTTDK

-736 YIKNNGGSGSTGSSY
+736 YIKNNGGSGSTGSNY

-967 LVKAIKVNG
+967 LVKAVKVNG